1 LSREEIDRACAE
13 ITAGWLNSDPDA
25 IMGHV
30 TDDAMFLGPHEPRV
44 NGGPAIR
51 AWLESF
57 FSQVKMTKVDRV
69 DDRDLVISG
78 DLAVERS
85 SYDWR
90 SDWCSVVASF

>member
-90 SDWCSVVASF
+90 WDWCSVVASF